1 MKGVGGFQLLAD
13 PRSAEAIDRLRKLKH
28 RREKPLALMGR
39 SLEDVRSFFH
49 ADELQAEVL
58 RAPAAPIVL
67 LEWKKESPFHPA
79 LLAPDNPA
87 EAGVMLPAS
96 PLHELLMR
104 RFSGSFLIAAVLGYL

>member
-1 MKGVGGFQLLAD
+1 MRPPHCRSRRRRQPAPSGRDRD

-58 RAPAAPIVL
+58 
-67 LEWKKESPFHPA
+67 
-79 LLAPDNPA
+79 
-87 EAGVMLPAS
+87 
-96 PLHELLMR
+96 
-104 RFSGSFLIAAVLGYL
+104 